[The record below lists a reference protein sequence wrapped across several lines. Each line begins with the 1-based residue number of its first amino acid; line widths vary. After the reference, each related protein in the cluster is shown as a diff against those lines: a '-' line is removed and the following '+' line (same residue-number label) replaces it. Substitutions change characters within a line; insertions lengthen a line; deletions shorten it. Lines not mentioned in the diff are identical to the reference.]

1 MIGWNDAR
9 VAAAAGAK
17 LLRRAS
23 QSDGPQRCSIDS
35 REVRPGDLF
44 VGLRGEHVDGG
55 DYAEQALRAGAWGV
69 LVAPEH
75 APASADEPPRLPER
89 ARAPAGEVPAAR
101 ERTVAQADGA
111 VLTHPDPLAA
121 MQSLAHEWRRALG
134 EEGAKVVAITG
145 STGKTSTKDILAALL
160 RDAREQLGGDTV
172 ASEANLNTEIGLPLT
187 VLGAPAGTRAL
198 VLEMAMRGRGQIAQ
212 LTAIARPEVG
222 VIVNVGPVHLEQL
235 GTVEAVAATKAE
247 LIAGM
252 APGTTVVV
260 PAGEPLL
267 EPHLRADQRT
277 MTFGE
282 GGEVELVGRAAN
294 GEVTI
299 LDRTQV
305 QGAGGGRSSAAG
317 SGGADHR
324 ADDKPHRAGDTHSG
338 ERITVRPS
346 FAQSHNLRNLLA
358 ATAAARALGVTPR
371 GRLDV
376 ELSALRGER
385 VALANGI
392 VLINDCYN
400 ANPMSMRAALD
411 ELAASEGDRR
421 VAVLG
426 DMLELGGQER
436 RLHREIGA
444 YARARGVDLLLTVGP
459 LASEMGKE
467 EGGEGSV
474 YSVPDAVAAA
484 KLLGKLLRG
493 GDVVLVKGSRGM
505 ELERVAQA
513 LTAEPLGGGNAHAP
527 EPRPPDPPRHGSG
540 PSGADALAPHA
551 LGRDGSN

>member
-1 MIGWNDAR
+1 MIGWDSER
-9 VAAAAGAK
+9 VAAAAGAE
-17 LLRRAS
+17 LRGAS
-23 QSDGPQRCSIDS
+23 HAGGPRRCSIDS
-35 REVRPGDLF
+35 REIQPGDLF
-44 VGLRGEHVDGG
+44 VGLPGEHVDGG
-55 DYAEQALRAGAWGV
+55 AYAEQALRAGAWGV

-75 APASADEPPRLPER
+75 ARALVGEASAALEH
-89 ARAPAGEVPAAR
+89 ATVQAG
-101 ERTVAQADGA
+101 GA
-111 VLTHPDPLAA
+111 VLTHSHPLAA
-121 MQSLAHEWRRALG
+121 MQSLAREWRKALG

-160 RDAREQLGGDTV
+160 LDARELAATGKLTERGMRAEGECLPASVAGRRLPALVGGPTV
-172 ASEANLNTEIGLPLT
+172 ASHANLNTEIGLPLT

-198 VLEMAMRGRGQIAQ
+198 VLEMAMRGRGQIAA
-212 LTAIARPEVG
+212 LTAIAQPEVG

-235 GTVEAVAATKAE
+235 GTIEAVAAAKAE

-252 APGTTVVV
+252 APGATVVV

-267 EPHLRADQRT
+267 ESHLRADQRT
-277 MTFGE
+277 VTFGE
-282 GGEVELVGRAAN
+282 GGDLELVGRARN

-299 LDRTQV
+299 V
-305 QGAGGGRSSAAG
+305 
-317 SGGADHR
+317 DH
-324 ADDKPHRAGDTHSG
+324 THGG

-358 ATAAARALGVTPR
+358 ATAAARALGVTPQ

-376 ELSALRGER
+376 EFSALRGER

-411 ELAASEGDRR
+411 ELAASEGARR

-426 DMLELGGQER
+426 DMLELGRQER

-459 LASEMGKE
+459 LASEMGQE
-467 EGGEGSV
+467 DSGEGAV
-474 YSVPDAVAAA
+474 YSVPGAAEA
-484 KLLGKLLRG
+484 AELLGRLLHA

-505 ELERVAQA
+505 ELEQVARA
-513 LTAEPLGGGNAHAP
+513 LAAESGRPL
-527 EPRPPDPPRHGSG
+527 
-540 PSGADALAPHA
+540 GADAPRIGRAGMDAPGAGAVTAPHA
-551 LGRDGSN
+551 LGQGGRG